1 MAPRNYQLQYFAML
15 REWAG
20 IDEEELSSSA
30 GTPRELFKE
39 LRDKRGF
46 PYGEAGL
53 RVAINGD
60 FADFD
65 QILAEGDQIAF
76 IPPVSG
82 G

>member
-1 MAPRNYQLQYFAML
+1 MEPRNYQLQYFAML

-20 IDEEELSSSA
+20 MEEEEICSSS
-30 GTPRELFKE
+30 GTPRELFRE

-46 PYGEAGL
+46 LLGESEL
-53 RVAINGD
+53 RVAVNGD